1 MKKKE
6 MVKGSRG
13 WGSWTAVEE
22 AVGLQL
28 EADAL
33 QIARWLTL
41 VHTHLGSGFSS
52 FRSVSVPLGPVCVSS
67 SFTWVRSQ
75 LYINTIQGQLY
86 RDLLQYQ
93 KF

>member
-33 QIARWLTL
+33 QITEDDWHLS
-41 VHTHLGSGFSS
+41 THIWEVASLLSGQSLS
-52 FRSVSVPLGPVCVSS
+52 H
-67 SFTWVRSQ
+67 
-75 LYINTIQGQLY
+75 
-86 RDLLQYQ
+86 
-93 KF
+93 